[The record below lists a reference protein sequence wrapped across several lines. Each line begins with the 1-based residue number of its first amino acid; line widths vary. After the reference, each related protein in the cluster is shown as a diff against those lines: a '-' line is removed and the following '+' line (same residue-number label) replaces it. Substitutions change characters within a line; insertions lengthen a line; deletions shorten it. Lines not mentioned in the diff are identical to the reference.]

1 MSRFFNN
8 NEIELLAPAG
18 TFEIFEKVIHS
29 GADAVYLG
37 GKKLNMRMHRK
48 DYNLS
53 NDELEKAINIAH
65 SLNKK
70 VYVTVNNLF
79 SQQDLKDAVEYLKFL
94 EKAGPDALIIQD
106 FSILEL
112 INSLNLNLTI
122 HSSVMMN
129 VHNLET
135 IKALR
140 GCGITRIVASRD
152 MNLQTIKNLHYQT
165 DMEFE
170 YFAHGDMCIAH
181 GAQCLYSGMLFGKS
195 SNRGLCMKPCR
206 WNFTMKQDGL
216 AYPTEYPMA
225 VKDMYMY
232 EHLPE
237 MIEAGI
243 LSFKIEGRMKDAD
256 YLVTMI
262 NYYSDAIN
270 RYIDDPIC
278 YDRKKD
284 AQSIYGTRIRDLS
297 TCSAFGN
304 PGLSNINR
312 RYEGTGKFYSHGKV
326 FSKPVE
332 EIEISKETVEQIK
345 TLLNEKTSLAQKPNL
360 SVKVNSYSQAK
371 VAIEVGV
378 DAIYLSGEV
387 FAPNLPFSKSE
398 ILKLTNGKGNTKIYL
413 GFPKMM
419 FEEDFSKY
427 NHLLVKNNL
436 GLDGLLVTN
445 LGAIHKYKSLGLELI
460 GDYSL
465 NIYNQYAASFYEKQ
479 GLSVATLSVETP
491 LLDAKQTIAKS
502 PIPIEIIVHGSPTVM
517 YMDHNLYENTKVLES
532 VICENNSHVDNK
544 VLVLVDEKKHEHPI
558 YQDNYGRNHMMLYKE
573 LCYLPF
579 LKELNDIGVTHFRIE
594 ACHYDTNNLRKVLSI
609 YREAINDLSKCEE
622 LFHSLSPSDA
632 GFTLGAFQFNNEG
645 GYNNV

>member
-8 NEIELLAPAG
+8 KEIELLAPAG

-37 GKKLNMRMHRK
+37 GKKLNMRMLRS

-53 NDELEKAINIAH
+53 NDELEKAITIAH

-70 VYVTVNNLF
+70 VYVTVNNLL
-79 SQQDLKDAVEYLKFL
+79 SNEDLKDAEEYLRFL
-94 EKAGPDALIIQD
+94 EKAQPDALIIQD
-106 FSILEL
+106 FSILEF
-112 INSLNLNLTI
+112 ISTLNLNLNL
-122 HSSVMMN
+122 HASVMMN

-135 IKALR
+135 IMSLR
-140 GCGITRIVASRD
+140 ECGITRIVASREMD
-152 MNLQTIKNLHYQT
+152 LKTIKELHKQT

-170 YFAHGDMCIAH
+170 YFTHGDMCIAH

-195 SNRGLCMKPCR
+195 SNRGQCMKPCR
-206 WNFTMKQDGL
+206 WNFTMKKDGL
-216 AYPTEYPMA
+216 AYSTEYPMA

-243 LSFKIEGRMKDAD
+243 LSFKIEGRMRDAD

-262 NYYSDAIN
+262 DYYSDAIN

-284 AQSIYGTRIRDLS
+284 AQNIYETRIRDLS
-297 TCSAFGN
+297 TCSAFGK

-312 RYEGTGKFYSHGKV
+312 RYEGVGKI
-326 FSKPVE
+326 FSKPIE
-332 EIEISKETVEQIK
+332 ETEISKNKIDEIK
-345 TLLNEKTSLAQKPNL
+345 KLLNKETSLVQKPKL

-371 VAIEVGV
+371 VAIEAGV

-387 FAPNLPFSKSE
+387 FKPNYSFSKSE
-398 ILKLTNGKGNTKIYL
+398 ILKLTMDKRNTKIYL
-413 GFPKMM
+413 GFPRMM

-427 NHLLVKNNL
+427 NQLLEENNL
-436 GLDGLLVTN
+436 GLDGLIVTS
-445 LGAIHKYKSLGLELI
+445 LGAIHKYKSLGFELI

-465 NIYNQYAASFYEKQ
+465 NIYNHSAARFYEKQ
-479 GLSVATLSVETP
+479 GLSIATLSVETP
-491 LLDAKQTIAKS
+491 LLDAKETIAKS
-502 PIPIEIIVHGSPTVM
+502 SIPIEIIVHGSPTVM
-517 YMDHNLYENTKVLES
+517 YMDHDLYENTKVLES
-532 VICENNSHVDNK
+532 SGFSKNSYVPSN
-544 VLVLVDEKKHEHPI
+544 VLVLVDEKAYEHPI
-558 YQDNYGRNHMMLYKE
+558 YKDNYGRNHMMLYKD

-579 LKELNDIGVTHFRIE
+579 LKELNDIGVNHFRIE
-594 ACHYDTNNLRKVLSI
+594 ACHFDTNKLREVLRV
-609 YREAINDLSKCEE
+609 YKEAINDLSKCEE
-622 LFHSLSPSDA
+622 LFHTLDSSGT
-632 GFTLGAFQFNNEG
+632 GFTLGAFQFS
-645 GYNNV
+645 

>member
-8 NEIELLAPAG
+8 KEIELLAPAG

-29 GADAVYLG
+29 GADAVYFG

-53 NDELEKAINIAH
+53 EDEIEKAIAIAH

-70 VYVTVNNLF
+70 VYVTVNNLL
-79 SQQDLKDAVEYLKFL
+79 SQIDLNDAEEYLKFL
-94 EKAGPDALIIQD
+94 EKVQPDALIIQD
-106 FSILEL
+106 FSILEFVS
-112 INSLNLNLTI
+112 SLNLNLTL

-140 GCGITRIVASRD
+140 ACGITRVVASRD
-152 MNLQTIKNLHYQT
+152 MDLNTIRNLHNQT

-206 WNFTMKQDGL
+206 WNFTMKKDGL
-216 AYPTEYPMA
+216 VYPTEYPMA

-243 LSFKIEGRMKDAD
+243 LSFKIEGRMRDAD
-256 YLVTMI
+256 FLITLI

-270 RYIDDPIC
+270 RYIEDPIC

-284 AQSIYGTRIRDLS
+284 AQSIYETRKRDLS
-297 TCSAFGN
+297 TCSAFGK

-326 FSKPVE
+326 FSKPVD
-332 EIEISKETVEQIK
+332 EIEITKERVEEIK
-345 TLLNEKTSLAQKPNL
+345 SLLKAKTSVAQKPKL

-371 VAIEVGV
+371 IALEEGV
-378 DAIYLSGEV
+378 DVIYLSGEV
-387 FAPNLPFSKSE
+387 FLPNLPFSKNE
-398 ILKLTNGKGNTKIYL
+398 ILKLTKDKKHTKIYL
-413 GFPKMM
+413 GFPRMM
-419 FEEDFSKY
+419 LEEDFSKY
-427 NHLLVKNNL
+427 SHLLKENNL
-436 GLDGLLVTN
+436 GLDGLLITN
-445 LGAIHKYKSLGLELI
+445 LGAMHKYKSLGLDLI

-465 NIYNQYAASFYEKQ
+465 NIYNQSAVSFYKKQ
-479 GLSVATLSVETP
+479 GLSIATLSVESP
-491 LLDAKQTIAKS
+491 ILDAIETITKS
-502 PIPIEIIVHGSPTVM
+502 SIPLEIIVHGSPVVM
-517 YMDHNLYENTKVLES
+517 YMDHDLYENTKVLES
-532 VICENNSHVDNK
+532 SSCEDNSHVQNS
-544 VLVLVDEKKHEHPI
+544 VLVLVDDKAQEHPV
-558 YQDNYGRNHMMLYKE
+558 YLDNYGRNHMTLYKE
-573 LCYLPF
+573 LCYLPL
-579 LKELNDIGVTHFRIE
+579 LKELNDIGVNHFRIE
-594 ACHYDTNNLRKVLSI
+594 ACHYDDNSLRKILSI
-609 YREAINDLSKCEE
+609 YKEALNDLNSCED
-622 LFHSLSPSDA
+622 LFHTLYPSNS
-632 GFTLGAFQFNNEG
+632 GFTLGAFQFN
-645 GYNNV
+645 